1 MGNNNWTREQTIV
14 ALNLYCKIPFN
25 RVSSNHPDIVRISK
39 IIGRTPNSVKMK
51 IGNFGSFD
59 PELKKKGIVGL
70 GNSSKMDEIVW
81 NEFNSDWINLAY
93 ESELLIS
100 KFTNQPIEII
110 SEINLSD
117 IPLGMEREAIIKQ
130 RINQSFFRQTILSS
144 YNLKCCITGLSI
156 SDFLVAS
163 HIVPWAKDEKNRL
176 NPHNGLC
183 LNSIHDKAF
192 DRGFIT
198 ITPDYKIKVS
208 KQLTELKKENA
219 VADLFL
225 KYENQAIILPDKFLP
240 SKEFLDYH
248 NKNIFRSQRGFG

>member
-1 MGNNNWTREQTIV
+1 MAKQNLWTKEQTIV

-25 RVSSNHPDIVRISK
+25 RVSSNHHDIIKIAK

-59 PELKKKGIVGL
+59 PELKKRGIVGL
-70 GNSSKMDEIVW
+70 GNTSKMDEIVW
-81 NEFNSDWINLAY
+81 NEFNSDWSNLAY

-100 KFTNQPIEII
+100 KFTNQPIEKI
-110 SEINLSD
+110 SEINLED
-117 IPLGMEREAIIKQ
+117 IPLGKEREAIIKQ
-130 RINQSFFRQTILSS
+130 RVNQSFFRSTILSS

-198 ITPDYKIKVS
+198 ITADFKIKVS
-208 KQLTELKKENA
+208 NQLLELKKDNA

-225 KYENQAIILPDKFLP
+225 KYQNQSIILPDKFLP

-248 NKNIFRSQRGFG
+248 SKMIFKS

>member
-1 MGNNNWTREQTIV
+1 MKRENWTREQTIV

-25 RVSSNHPDIVRISK
+25 KVNSTHIDIIRIAK

-59 PELKKKGIVGL
+59 LDLKKRGIVGL
-70 GNSSKMDEIVW
+70 SNASKLDKLVW
-81 NEFNSDWINLAY
+81 DEFNDNWEALAY

-100 KFTNQPIEII
+100 KFLNEPIERVTGIDI
-110 SEINLSD
+110 YNL
-117 IPLGMEREAIIKQ
+117 PEGKERIAIIKQ
-130 RINQSFFRQTILSS
+130 RVNQSFFRSTVLSS
-144 YNLKCCITGLSI
+144 YNLKCCATGLSI

-163 HIVPWAKDEKNRL
+163 HIIPWAKDTKNRL

-198 ITPDYKIKVS
+198 VTTDYKIKVS
-208 KQLTELKKENA
+208 SYFNDFHKDNA
-219 VADLFL
+219 VEEFFL
-225 KYENQAIILPDKFLP
+225 KYENQPIILPNKFPP
-240 SKEFLDYH
+240 SKEFLEYH
-248 NKNIFRSQRGFG
+248 HENIFKK

>member
-1 MGNNNWTREQTIV
+1 MKSNNWTREQTIV

-25 RVSSNHPDIVRISK
+25 RVTSNHPDIIKIAK

-59 PELKKKGIVGL
+59 PELKRRGIVGL
-70 GNSSKMDEIVW
+70 GNTSKMDEIVW
-81 NEFNSDWINLAY
+81 NEFNSDWNNLAY

-100 KFTNQPIEII
+100 KFTNLPIEKVA
-110 SEINLSD
+110 EINLDD
-117 IPLGMEREAIIKQ
+117 IPLGKEREAIIKQ
-130 RINQSFFRQTILSS
+130 RVNQSFFRSTILSA
-144 YNLKCCITGLSI
+144 YNLKCCITGLTI
-156 SDFLVAS
+156 SDLLVAS

-192 DRGFIT
+192 DKGFIT
-198 ITPDYKIKVS
+198 ITTDFKVKVS
-208 KQLTELKKENA
+208 NQLLDLKKENA
-219 VADLFL
+219 VVDLLL
-225 KYENQAIILPDKFLP
+225 KFQDQPIILPDKFHP

-248 NKNIFRSQRGFG
+248 ARIIFKS